1 MQELFADVGAYYS
14 WDTVN
19 TLELTLT
26 VYTELKEIATME
38 KLSKNKSFC
47 ARVTVPPTL
56 TYPQYTLRPLSNEN
70 TLECLSGIQVL

>member
-19 TLELTLT
+19 TLELTLA

-38 KLSKNKSFC
+38 QLSKNKSFC
-47 ARVTVPPTL
+47 AK
-56 TYPQYTLRPLSNEN
+56 
-70 TLECLSGIQVL
+70 CH